1 MAVKWL
7 ASLASMPNVVT
18 ATLVSDA
25 GLEVE
30 SVGGAVVSPA
40 GLAAE
45 TASLVRVTSNAS
57 TQLRLGQLFRVAFT
71 TDAFEVISIRV
82 GNKHSLTVA
91 AQRGADLRNLQ
102 IEMARLALQ
111 LVQDLE

>member
-1 MAVKWL
+1 MAIRWL

-18 ATLVSDA
+18 ATLVSDD

-45 TASLVRVTSNAS
+45 D
-57 TQLRLGQLFRVAFT
+57 GM
-71 TDAFEVISIRV
+71 EV
-82 GNKHSLTVA
+82 H
-91 AQRGADLRNLQ
+91 
-102 IEMARLALQ
+102 LA
-111 LVQDLE
+111 EGP

>member
-1 MAVKWL
+1 
-7 ASLASMPNVVT
+7 MPNVVT

-45 TASLVRVTSNAS
+45 TASLVRVTSNTS
-57 TQLRLGQLFRVAFT
+57 KQLRLGHLFRVAFT